1 MIRADI
7 ETEVSP
13 IVGSEKQSEE
23 LVAYLLQEFDSDPK
37 KIWDSNIFGKSLHE
51 LVNEGL
57 HNKLTRMPDDAQRKL
72 QETLQRII
80 NEGSG
85 GLICIIL

>member
-7 ETEVSP
+7 QTEVAP
-13 IVGSEKQSEE
+13 VVGTEKQSED
-23 LVAYLLQEFDSDPK
+23 LVEYLLKGFEDDK
-37 KIWDSNIFGKSLHE
+37 TKIWDSEIFGKSLNS

-57 HNKLTRMPDDAQRKL
+57 HSKLAHMPDDAQFKL
-72 QETLQRII
+72 QETLTKII